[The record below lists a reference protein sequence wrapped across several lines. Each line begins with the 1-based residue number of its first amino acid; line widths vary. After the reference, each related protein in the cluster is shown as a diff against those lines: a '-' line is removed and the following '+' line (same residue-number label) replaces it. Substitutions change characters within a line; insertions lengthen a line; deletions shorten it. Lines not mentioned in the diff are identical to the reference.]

1 MEKLSTVTIGFFP
14 KCVDEY
20 EYTSLLSF
28 PEGIKTGTFGC
39 FEVVTWKPTVFTCN
53 PVHPHALPPRSHANP
68 VYVSALSQW
77 TSGVGQLSTLS
88 RPFWLVSLCCSAQ
101 IRSWESRIQDG
112 VCGKENRQ
120 THKDGQLKTKTK
132 YSKKQHW
139 TERAKMRLESA
150 ALLWTGD
157 RTKTTTNKGL

>member
-112 VCGKENRQ
+112 VWEGKQADTQRWATQNKNQIFQKATLNWKSKNEIRERCTVMNRWQ
-120 THKDGQLKTKTK
+120 DQDNHK
-132 YSKKQHW
+132 
-139 TERAKMRLESA
+139 
-150 ALLWTGD
+150 
-157 RTKTTTNKGL
+157 